1 VAGVEGRCNSK
12 GRFDGGVESLGER
25 PYCAQGVAGGEVGA
39 RENLACLEAI
49 TDGRQWVSSQ
59 QRAGR
64 GGPRQPRSTTAP
76 NGNNVR

>member
-1 VAGVEGRCNSK
+1 
-12 GRFDGGVESLGER
+12 
-25 PYCAQGVAGGEVGA
+25 VAGGEVGA